1 MGESHSDEKLKR
13 ICDALRTETLEP
25 AEREA
30 ASIVEGAKGQASA
43 IIEEANRKAEVLLA
57 EAERKAQDK
66 IVRAEKALSQA
77 GKRALES
84 LRHAVEEKFF
94 KANLSEWL
102 SSILSSEKVVA
113 DLMAALVEAINTEGV
128 RGQLVGY
135 ISKKLTPRSVN
146 ELLGKTITEK
156 FKGKSVTLGDFQGG
170 VQLKVNDRH
179 WILDLSSEALQELFI
194 RYLQK
199 DFREMIF
206 ADSMSE
212 EFPT

>member
-25 AEREA
+25 AEKEA
-30 ASIVEGAKGQASA
+30 ASIIEGAKGQASA
-43 IIEEANRKAEVLLA
+43 IIEEANRKAESLLA
-57 EAERKAQDK
+57 EAESKARDK
-66 IVRAEKALSQA
+66 IAKAEKALCQA
-77 GKRALES
+77 GKRSLEA

-102 SSILSSEKVVA
+102 SSVLSSEKVVA
-113 DLMAALVEAINTEGV
+113 DLITALVGAVDAEGV
-128 RGQLVGY
+128 KGPLVGY

-179 WILDLSSEALQELFI
+179 WILDLSSEALQELFV

-206 ADSMSE
+206 ADSMSDD
-212 EFPT
+212 FSS